1 LDVAERLETQ
11 SATVERNV
19 RVPANVE
26 ESADD
31 LMDDGVNIAALA
43 GKIAEPSTTRL
54 SEEARRQ
61 LRLSLARRACRIKF
75 NRSQTRRRMAAFCA
89 HRTAGVDIDRSLRTR
104 DSSRV
109 RN

>member
-31 LMDDGVNIAALA
+31 LMGDGVNIAALA
-43 GKIAEPSTTRL
+43 GKGR
-54 SEEARRQ
+54 
-61 LRLSLARRACRIKF
+61 
-75 NRSQTRRRMAAFCA
+75 
-89 HRTAGVDIDRSLRTR
+89 
-104 DSSRV
+104 
-109 RN
+109 